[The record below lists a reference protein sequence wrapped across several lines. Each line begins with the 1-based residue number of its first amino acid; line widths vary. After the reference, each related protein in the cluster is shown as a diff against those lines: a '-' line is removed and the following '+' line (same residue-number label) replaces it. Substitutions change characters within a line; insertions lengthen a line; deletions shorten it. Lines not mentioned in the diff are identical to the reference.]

1 VTQKA
6 PAAAPSRAF
15 FNPGG
20 FAKLDAKPLSEGARL
35 RWLIGM
41 FARLQ
46 SRSLMAKLTVVSFP
60 LGALLGAVVLAVMTR
75 IPQLMELL
83 GNEHR
88 VFVTEK
94 AMPILFGMNLLT
106 AFLQTTIWVAPVI
119 AADVQSGALLLYFS
133 RPLRRRDYL
142 FARFLAAT
150 LVTWLELASAAVL
163 LVVVLMATFGVT
175 LDGGSTAGGLMFWL
189 LLALGEVLVS
199 LFAAAVISAVA
210 LGCSAVARSTNG
222 APLLFAGLLLGS
234 IPLSLVLGNIAGGG
248 PVWQALNLSQALN
261 AVHELLMRLLS
272 PQPMPEGLLTKA
284 LVGALVWSGLGVGGW
299 QLLVRLLR
307 NPPMGKGRA

>member
-1 VTQKA
+1 MTQETL
-6 PAAAPSRAF
+6 PPPSRAF
-15 FNPGG
+15 FHPGG
-20 FAKLDAKPLSEGARL
+20 FAKLDAKPLSDAERL

-46 SRSLMAKLTVVSFP
+46 LRSLTSKLTAVSFP
-60 LGALLGAVVLAVMTR
+60 LGAVAGAAVIALLTR

-83 GNEHR
+83 GDDRR
-88 VFVTEK
+88 VFVTDK

-119 AADVQSGALLLYFS
+119 ASDVQSGALLLYFS

-142 FARFLAAT
+142 LARFLSAT

-163 LVVVLMATFGVT
+163 LVLVQIASFGIVLDHGTT
-175 LDGGSTAGGLMFWL
+175 LGGLLFWAI
-189 LLALGEVLVS
+189 LAVGEVLVS

-210 LGCSAVARSTNG
+210 LGCSSLARSTNG

-234 IPLSLVLGNIAGGG
+234 IPLALVLGNVGGDG
-248 PVWQALNLSQALN
+248 PLWQSFNLSQGLN
-261 AVHELLMRLLS
+261 AVHTLLMALLS
-272 PQPMPEGLLTKA
+272 PQPMPNGLVTKA
-284 LVGALVWSGLGVGGW
+284 LVGALIWTGLAVGSW

>member
-1 VTQKA
+1 MTQKT
-6 PAAAPSRAF
+6 PNQPPSRAF
-15 FNPGG
+15 FHPGG
-20 FAKLDAKPLSEGARL
+20 FAKLDAKPLSDAERL
-35 RWLIGM
+35 RWLVAM

-46 SRSLMAKLTVVSFP
+46 SRSMTAKLTVVSFP
-60 LGALLGAVVLAVMTR
+60 LGALLGAAVLALFTR

-83 GNEHR
+83 GDDRR

-106 AFLQTTIWVAPVI
+106 AFLQTTIWVAPAI

-142 FARFLAAT
+142 LARFLAAT
-150 LVTWLELASAAVL
+150 IVTWLELASAAVL
-163 LVVVLMATFGVT
+163 LVLVQIATFGVT
-175 LDGGSTAGGLMFWL
+175 FEHGSLAGGLIFWF

-210 LGCSAVARSTNG
+210 LGCSALARSTNG

-234 IPLSLVLGNIAGGG
+234 IPLSLVLGNISGNG
-248 PVWQALNLSQALN
+248 PLFQAFNLSQGMN
-261 AVHELLMRLLS
+261 AVHELLMHLLS
-272 PQPMPEGLLTKA
+272 PQPMPHGLVLKA
-284 LVGALVWSGLGVGGW
+284 FAGAALWSGLALGAW